1 VIAPEV
7 LAAFALMLLAIGAV
21 GMSLYTQHLDHK
33 RRDRIMV
40 LETELKLANA
50 IVDSVAPPVA
60 DQADR

>member
-1 VIAPEV
+1 
-7 LAAFALMLLAIGAV
+7 MLLAIGAV
-21 GMSLYTQHLDHK
+21 GMSLYTQRLDHK